1 MIRLTAQYSRLSAGL
16 LAVVVLSVAPM
27 PLAAQGGDLPQP
39 VIAVVNVEAIL
50 REAAAAASIRQQIDD
65 YTVEFQAIIDE
76 ERSKLEAE
84 GREIQEQRTLLAPEA
99 FTQRRQEWQQ
109 NNADLQEYVKAVRRV
124 MSESMRR
131 GSQRVETALSEEIG
145 KLAEERGVNLV
156 LNRAQALYAADA
168 LDLTEAALSRLNE
181 RLPDVPI
188 VIEKVEKT
196 ESRP

>member
-1 MIRLTAQYSRLSAGL
+1 MIRLTAQNSCLSAGF
-16 LAVVVLSVAPM
+16 LAVVVLTGAPM

-39 VIAVVNVEAIL
+39 VIAVVNVEVVL

-65 YTVEFQAIIDE
+65 YTVDFQAIIDE

-131 GSQRVETALSEEIG
+131 ASQRVETALSEEIG

-188 VIEKVEKT
+188 KIEKVEKT
-196 ESRP
+196 ELRP

>member
-1 MIRLTAQYSRLSAGL
+1 MIRLTAQYSRLSTGL

-84 GREIQEQRTLLAPEA
+84 GTEIQEQRTLLAPEA

-131 GSQRVETALSEEIG
+131 ASQRVETALSEEIG
-145 KLAEERGVNLV
+145 KLAEERGFNLV